1 MEKFSK
7 WRDPSTGIQPFLP
20 LQSPPSSPLSL
31 ALYPLALA
39 FGLLRLLLLGLL
51 YLIHLVLVDTLL
63 GPLGAV
69 GRPLASLLTALTARL
84 ALGLLGYYWIPSE
97 TVSAKRARG
106 GVAQS
111 AGAPSRGDL
120 IIANWTSY
128 VDVLFYAFR
137 HNPTFLLPVFAAPAS
152 SGETFG
158 RSTGTGSAS
167 ILLPSSSSRC
177 EGYVAVSAL
186 ALLSRTGALPPTL
199 GEVDAAKVFKT
210 LADAR
215 RAAPG
220 PVLLFPEA
228 TTSNGR
234 AVLRFGE
241 GVLAEEVGKDGI
253 VWIKFTRHAA
263 PTTLL
268 PGATCPIPAVAAH
281 VASFAATL
289 PLPRSMAVRTLH
301 PSAAP
306 SSPSFLPSE
315 VLASQPGGLAA
326 AKDDKAVWREACGIV
341 LAETGRVRRVPGM
354 GWVEK
359 TSFLEYYAKS
369 KSRRR

>member
-1 MEKFSK
+1 M
-7 WRDPSTGIQPFLP
+7 
-20 LQSPPSSPLSL
+20 
-31 ALYPLALA
+31 
-39 FGLLRLLLLGLL
+39 
-51 YLIHLVLVDTLL
+51 
-63 GPLGAV
+63 
-69 GRPLASLLTALTARL
+69 
-84 ALGLLGYYWIPSE
+84 
-97 TVSAKRARG
+97 
-106 GVAQS
+106 
-111 AGAPSRGDL
+111 
-120 IIANWTSY
+120 
-128 VDVLFYAFR
+128 
-137 HNPTFLLPVFAAPAS
+137 PVFAAPAAT
-152 SGETFG
+152 GETFG

-167 ILLPSSSSRC
+167 ILLPSSTSKC
-177 EGYVAVSAL
+177 EGYVSVSAL
-186 ALLSRTGALPPTL
+186 SLLARTGALPPTQEDVS
-199 GEVDAAKVFKT
+199 GKVYKT

-215 RAAPG
+215 KASTG

-241 GVLAEEVGKDGI
+241 GVLAEEVGKEGI
-253 VWIKFTRHAA
+253 VWIKFTRHAV
-263 PTTLL
+263 PTALL
-268 PGATCPIPAVAAH
+268 PGATCPIPAAGAH
-281 VASFAATL
+281 LLSFVATL

-326 AKDDKAVWREACGIV
+326 AKDEKAVWREACGIV

-369 KSRRR
+369 RESRRR

>member
-7 WRDPSTGIQPFLP
+7 WRPFLP
-20 LQSPPSSPLSL
+20 LQAPSSSPLSL
-31 ALYPLALA
+31 ALYPFALA
-39 FGLLRLLLLGLL
+39 FGLVRVTLLAVLALL
-51 YLIHLVLVDTLL
+51 HFVLVDTLL
-63 GPLGAV
+63 APLGAV
-69 GRPLASLLTALTARL
+69 ARPLSSLLTALTARL
-84 ALGLLGYYWIPSE
+84 ALVLLGYYWIPVE

-106 GVAQS
+106 GVAQT
-111 AGAPSRGDL
+111 AGAPRKGDL

-137 HNPTFLLPVFAAPAS
+137 HNPTFLVPVFAAPAA

-158 RSTGTGSAS
+158 RATGTGSAS
-167 ILLPSSSSRC
+167 ILLPSSSARC
-177 EGYVAVSAL
+177 DGYEAVSAL
-186 ALLSRTGALPPTL
+186 SLLARTGALPPTT
-199 GEVDAAKVFKT
+199 GSTQGTVFKT

-215 RAAPG
+215 KAAPG

-268 PGATCPIPAVAAH
+268 PTATCPIPAVAAH
-281 VASFAATL
+281 AFAFAATL

-354 GWVEK
+354 GWAEK

-369 KSRRR
+369 RESRRR